1 MHMKTKSN
9 AGKHVVLRGTA
20 RNAKGGAVIVAGD
33 GKPVYIEHLDSWS
46 DETLGSEV
54 EVRGL
59 LVSKKHI
66 PDPVVDAD
74 GAISQGAWGDQDV
87 LRGAKW
93 QSIDRKK

>member
-1 MHMKTKSN
+1 M
-9 AGKHVVLRGTA
+9 LRGRA
-20 RNAKGGAVIVAGD
+20 RNAKAGAVVVTDDGGAF
-33 GKPVYIEHLDSWS
+33 YIEDLDSWG
-46 DETLGSEV
+46 DDVLGSEI

-93 QSIDRKK
+93 QSITRKE